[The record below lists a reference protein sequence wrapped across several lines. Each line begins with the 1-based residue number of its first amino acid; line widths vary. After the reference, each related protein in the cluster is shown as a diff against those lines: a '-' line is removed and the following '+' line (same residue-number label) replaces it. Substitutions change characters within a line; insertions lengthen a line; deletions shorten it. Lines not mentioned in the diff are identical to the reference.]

1 VFAGFRE
8 ASNESIEKVP
18 ISKVGH
24 TIGFR
29 FRRCT
34 GKNLTSG
41 GGEGCGS
48 CSFSALADAVV
59 SIDLLRSESTFY
71 VMEFQSVMR

>member
-29 FRRCT
+29 FRRRT
-34 GKNLTSG
+34 GKNLKK
-41 GGEGCGS
+41 
-48 CSFSALADAVV
+48 AVDPAPLV
-59 SIDLLRSESTFY
+59 PLLTLLYLLIFA
-71 VMEFQSVMR
+71 